1 MRELENGYN
10 HHKDFELKL
19 LNCKVFSFCVKISN
33 EPLQET
39 ASVIAE
45 KCYGTAHSGAFISIM
60 LTLPC
65 SSGSTSHGYALLCA
79 SAPRAGPSLLLSPG
93 PRPLGWA
100 WRQPGWLSCWDLGA
114 GPYAWPQGDRD
125 ESEALEAS
133 W

>member
-39 ASVIAE
+39 ASVIAG
-45 KCYGTAHSGAFISIM
+45 KCYGTARSGAFISIM

-65 SSGSTSHGYALLCA
+65 SFGSTSHGYALLRA

-93 PRPLGWA
+93 PRPLGWE
-100 WRQPGWLSCWDLGA
+100 WRQPRWLSCWDLGA